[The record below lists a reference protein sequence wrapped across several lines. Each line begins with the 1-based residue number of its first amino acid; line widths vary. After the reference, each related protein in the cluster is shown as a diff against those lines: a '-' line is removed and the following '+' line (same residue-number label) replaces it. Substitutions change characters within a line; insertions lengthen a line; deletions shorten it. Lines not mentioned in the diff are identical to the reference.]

1 MTSNQNAT
9 DAASTAPRASTDA
22 ASASELVV
30 RPGGI
35 IQGARVFTLTVADNM
50 TAAEIDQQ
58 LENIADALDVL
69 STRAGGYYS
78 EQGIAQSAADVWDV
92 LSYRRRNRMRKGIAG
107 E

>member
-1 MTSNQNAT
+1 MTSTQKAT
-9 DAASTAPRASTDA
+9 YAASTAPRASTDA
-22 ASASELVV
+22 ASASELVI

-78 EQGIAQSAADVWDV
+78 EQGILQAAADVYDV
-92 LSYRRRNRMRKGIAG
+92 LAERSRK
-107 E
+107 